1 MANSEGFKL
10 LKGIRKGFPGSSVV
24 KNLLANTRDA
34 GDASSTHG
42 SERSM
47 EEEMATHSSILAWK
61 IPWTEDPGR
70 LQSKGSQ
77 ESDTTEQLSMHT
89 CKGLGRV

>member
-1 MANSEGFKL
+1 MANSEDFKP
-10 LKGIRKGFPGSSVV
+10 LKGIRKSFPGGSVV
-24 KNLLANTRDA
+24 KNLLANTRDE
-34 GDASSTHG
+34 GDMSSTHG

-61 IPWTEDPGR
+61 ILGTEGPGG
-70 LQSKGSQ
+70 LQSMGSQ

>member
-1 MANSEGFKL
+1 MATSEGFKPF
-10 LKGIRKGFPGSSVV
+10 KTIRKGFPGGSVV

-34 GDASSTHG
+34 GDASSTQG

-61 IPWTEDPGR
+61 MPQTEEPGR

-77 ESDTTEQLSMHT
+77 ESDTRLSN
-89 CKGLGRV
+89 